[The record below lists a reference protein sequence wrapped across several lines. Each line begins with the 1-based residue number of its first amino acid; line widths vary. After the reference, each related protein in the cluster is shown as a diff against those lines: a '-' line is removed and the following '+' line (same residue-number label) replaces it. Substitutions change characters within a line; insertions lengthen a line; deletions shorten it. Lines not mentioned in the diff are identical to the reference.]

1 MRLRGVER
9 DLPRLQEIARQKVD
23 AARVGYATMAK
34 RPFGPGRRDRA
45 FAELL
50 IELDRIVQIVQ
61 RPFHEQ
67 SVVRPG
73 LLEADRL
80 VNSVVSA
87 LRSSA
92 DVLSGGAPPDLHAI
106 EVARQLHRGAPDRWA
121 AAHVIAGPPAQEVAH
136 APAFD

>member
-80 VNSVVSA
+80 VSSVVSA

-92 DVLSGGAPPDLHAI
+92 DVLSGGAPPDLPPLALPP
-106 EVARQLHRGAPDRWA
+106 ELAPLPPDRLA
-121 AAHVIAGPPAQEVAH
+121 A
-136 APAFD
+136 

>member
-1 MRLRGVER
+1 MGSEGVEGG
-9 DLPRLQEIARQKVD
+9 LPRLQEIARQKVD

-80 VNSVVSA
+80 VRSVVSA

-92 DVLSGGAPPDLHAI
+92 HALCRGAPPDLPAI
-106 EVARQLHRGAPDRWA
+106 QVARELHR
-121 AAHVIAGPPAQEVAH
+121 VPPAR
-136 APAFD
+136 

>member
-1 MRLRGVER
+1 
-9 DLPRLQEIARQKVD
+9 
-23 AARVGYATMAK
+23 MAK
-34 RPFGPGRRDRA
+34 RLFGPGRRDRA

-80 VNSVVSA
+80 VSSVVSA
-87 LRSSA
+87 LRSGA

-106 EVARQLHRGAPDRWA
+106 EVAPQLHRVAPHRWA
-121 AAHVIAGPPAQEVAH
+121 PAQLLA
-136 APAFD
+136 APPPRQLPPPP